1 MIKPFTIRKYIFT
14 IIFWFA
20 FGVFLW
26 LNFQSDDG
34 KLNAFFQTCAILISS
49 FIFTQ
54 LLTVKLLPKALRSRK
69 MKWFLIQAILIILS
83 LSILFSL
90 IFTYIRID
98 RSTPLPANFSDQIPL
113 LWKGFIC
120 LFLLFSY
127 KRYSLRNK
135 ILSGTWENR
144 TGSHSVTTGT
154 FGKSV
159 KIITGSD

>member
-1 MIKPFTIRKYIFT
+1 
-14 IIFWFA
+14 
-20 FGVFLW
+20 
-26 LNFQSDDG
+26 
-34 KLNAFFQTCAILISS
+34 
-49 FIFTQ
+49 
-54 LLTVKLLPKALRSRK
+54 

-113 LWKGFIC
+113 LWKGFYLSISAS
-120 LFLLFSY
+120 FLI
-127 KRYSLRNK
+127 NGTACGIK